1 MSAFFP
7 TTVDVNIIGAPKMRN
22 NFWYPI
28 KIPYCNIGHSLLL
41 TIQLSLFQLCNIKS
55 CRSQPLCFI
64 FIGFV
69 DSLITSFLYC
79 FPYSYR
85 SSNYR
90 DSYCCRLFRL
100 LKALAKSNGKFSLSP
115 LTSIKSDNF
124 RYRYSWKRDNLRE
137 SNQEKKQRTNTI
149 NEAKKIKSD
158 NFNKSNREKINIAI
172 AILE

>member
-7 TTVDVNIIGAPKMRN
+7 TTVDENIIGAPKMRN
-22 NFWYPI
+22 NCWYPI
-28 KIPYCNIGHSLLL
+28 VHFSLAPHLVIALPTLQKQKLPLSTSLLH
-41 TIQLSLFQLCNIKS
+41 F
-55 CRSQPLCFI
+55 FI
-64 FIGFV
+64 CFV
-69 DSLITSFLYC
+69 DWLITSFLYC
-79 FPYSYR
+79 FPYSNR

-90 DSYCCRLFRL
+90 DSDCCRSFRL

-115 LTSIKSDNF
+115 IRSRKSDNF
-124 RYRYSWKRDNLRE
+124 RYRYTWKRDNLRE